1 LKFDLNGDELLLA
14 IIALVRA
21 INPSMLK
28 AEQDGYSVDFSSLE
42 GKTSLSTD
50 EQLLVALRIAA
61 DSDTA
66 SLNLDQ
72 PQALRLAAVLQRLE
86 TLQSWPADVLTMSAG
101 LRSRLASVA

>member
-1 LKFDLNGDELLLA
+1 VKFDLSGDELLLA
-14 IIALVRA
+14 IIGLVRA

-42 GKTSLSTD
+42 GKTPLSAD

-66 SLNLDQ
+66 SLNIDQ
-72 PQALRLAAVLQRLE
+72 SQAIRLAAVLERLE
-86 TLQSWPADVLTMSAG
+86 TLQSWPADVLTMSAA
-101 LRSRLASVA
+101 LRSRLSSIV